1 MKLFI
6 KEGCPW
12 CEEAEAWL
20 SDNNFEYERIDV
32 LSDQIAFSDM
42 KRISGQ
48 TKAPTLQL
56 DDGQVLA
63 DFDVDEL
70 EDFFRHQGLI
80 EK

>member
-32 LSDQIAFSDM
+32 LSDHIAFAEM

-80 EK
+80 ET

>member
-32 LSDQIAFSDM
+32 LSDHIAFSEM

>member
-1 MKLFI
+1 MRLFI

-20 SDNNFEYERIDV
+20 EEHGFTYERIDV
-32 LSDQIAFSDM
+32 LSDRVAYAEM
-42 KRISGQ
+42 KRISNQ

-80 EK
+80 ED